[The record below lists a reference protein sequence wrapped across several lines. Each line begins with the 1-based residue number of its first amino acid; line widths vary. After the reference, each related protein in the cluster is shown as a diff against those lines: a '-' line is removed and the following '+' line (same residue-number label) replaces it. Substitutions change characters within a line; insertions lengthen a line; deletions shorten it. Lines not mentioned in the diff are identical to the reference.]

1 MNDQTN
7 LETRIR
13 NRLLSK
19 LESQSRDPSTGLLHQ
34 AAFIQRS
41 QRILNNARSANQTAA
56 LLLGDIDDFRQV
68 NTVYGHDTG
77 DRVLAGI
84 AALLKQRTGEVD
96 LVGRWGGEEFVILLS
111 NVNEQEAM
119 ETADRIRQSIEDRA
133 FESDDGHEVRATISI
148 GAALF
153 PRHGGDIVTLVERA
167 ERAVRLAKREGK
179 NKLHLYSKLAG
190 PGEMRAQ
197 VEELFDA
204 VLAEEKVELSKAE
217 RQRLLNAVSAD
228 ILGLG
233 PLESLL
239 ADDAVDEIMVN
250 GYDRLYVDQSGR
262 LQNVPS
268 GFRDNEHLMEVIR
281 AIVQPLGRMVD
292 ESAPMVDARLP
303 DGSRVNVVI
312 PPISL
317 VGPVLT
323 IRKFFA
329 KKPLTI
335 DDLLHFGFWNE
346 DMVQFLRAC
355 VRGRL
360 NIVVTGG
367 TGSGKTTLLNLVAG
381 MIPDDERI
389 VTVENAAELQLPQK
403 HIIALESRP
412 PNIEGKGEISI
423 RDLVINSL
431 RMRPD
436 RIVVGEVR
444 SAEALDLFQA
454 MNTGH
459 DGSMMTI
466 HASSPRDVLVRLET
480 MTTMANL
487 SLPLLTIR
495 QMMAS
500 AIDLII
506 YQERMQDGTRKLLKV
521 TEVVGMQGDV
531 VMLQDIFEFR
541 QTGVRDGKITG
552 HHTAAGHIP
561 RFLDR
566 IQAAGIELPLSLFT
580 PS

>member
-1 MNDQTN
+1 MNDQAN

-19 LESQSRDPSTGLLHQ
+19 LESQSRDTPTGLLHQ

-68 NTVYGHDTG
+68 NTVYGHETG

-84 AALLKQRTGEVD
+84 AALLKQGTGEAD

-119 ETADRIRQSIEDRA
+119 ETAGRIRQSIEDRA
-133 FESDDGHEVRATISI
+133 FESDDGREVRATISI

-153 PRHGGDIVTLVERA
+153 SRHGGDIVTLVERA
-167 ERAVRLAKREGK
+167 ERAVRMAKREGK

-197 VEELFDA
+197 IEELFDA

-228 ILGLG
+228 VLGLG

-239 ADDAVDEIMVN
+239 ADDTVDEVMVN
-250 GYDRLYVDQSGR
+250 GHDRLYVGQSGR

-281 AIVQPLGRMVD
+281 TIVQPLGRRVD

-323 IRKFFA
+323 IRKFA
-329 KKPLTI
+329 KKPLTTG
-335 DDLLHFGFWNE
+335 DLFHFGFWNE

-355 VRGRL
+355 VHARL
-360 NIVVTGG
+360 NIVVAGG
-367 TGSGKTTLLNLVAG
+367 TGSGKTTVLNLVAG

-403 HIIALESRP
+403 HVVTLESRP

-431 RMRPD
+431 RMRAD
-436 RIVVGEVR
+436 RIVVGEVQ

-459 DGSMMTI
+459 DGSMMTV

-500 AIDLII
+500 AIDLIT
-506 YQERMQDGTRKLLKV
+506 YQERLQDGTRKLLKV